1 MDRQSRLRE
10 SYDVQRTRSHGKA
23 GASGPLVARVLPNK
37 IEPARNRYTVVAG
50 KKVGKS
56 HDRNR
61 CKRVTREAIRLLN
74 PSLAQ
79 GYDVVVIVRGGVSEL
94 TGRDVAV
101 QALTDIFRKTRLLG
115 QESS

>member
-1 MDRQSRLRE
+1 MIGDRACVSPTTSSAHVPRQGRP
-10 SYDVQRTRSHGKA
+10 
-23 GASGPLVARVLPNK
+23 SGPLVARVLPN
-37 IEPARNRYTVVAG
+37 ELDPARNRYTVIAG

-61 CKRVTREAIRLLN
+61 CKRVTREAIRHLG

-94 TGRDVAV
+94 TGRDVAL
-101 QALTDIFRKTRLLG
+101 QALIEIFRKAHLL
-115 QESS
+115 ENEPS